1 MHGEALTETSF
12 LPAAVFLLPVL
23 AGAVVIS
30 ATRTSRALQQW
41 ISGLTMAV
49 VTGLGAWM
57 AYRILRGVVLTTW
70 HRELRVD
77 ALSAL
82 MVVVIGGIGL
92 LASVYSTRYIE
103 KHDAQ
108 GLAARRTCTF
118 YGLLLW
124 FLGTMLWGCV
134 TNNVIMLYVAIE
146 ATTLTSG
153 LLVAFY
159 WDRRALEA
167 GYKYLMLLTIGITFA
182 LFGCVLLYAG
192 AAATNKLTGASALLM
207 SDIRSVAQFIPG
219 GTAAIT
225 IAFLL
230 VGFGTKA
237 GIAPFH
243 PWLPDAHAEAPTPIS
258 VLLSG
263 VMIKMSVYALART
276 VSIFYPAWP
285 PVTIFI
291 VALGTFTMLLGIIL
305 ALRQNDLKRLLAYSS
320 VSQMGYILAGI
331 GLGTYL
337 GCYGGLYHLLN
348 HALAKSLL
356 FMCVGAVMYA
366 TGARRISELGGLR
379 SEMPVTSACF
389 FLGALALAGFPPL
402 NGFWSK
408 LTIYLALA
416 RAGLWWA
423 AGIAVLTSV
432 LTMVVMVRAG
442 YRVFW
447 GQRPLATAIPLNPK
461 EVPALMYVPMMILS
475 AVCVLL
481 GTYPQAPYPLL
492 DRAAA
497 VLATLGR

>member
-1 MHGEALTETSF
+1 MAGEVLTETSIV
-12 LPAAVFLLPVL
+12 PAVVFLLPVL
-23 AGAVVIS
+23 TGAVVFS
-30 ATRTSRALQQW
+30 ARRMGRTFQQSICVITAAL
-41 ISGLTMAV
+41 
-49 VTGLGAWM
+49 VTGLSAWM
-57 AYRILRGVVLTTW
+57 AYQVLNGVVLTTW
-70 HRELRVD
+70 SGELRVD

-82 MVVVIGGIGL
+82 MVVIIGVIGLVTTI
-92 LASVYSTRYIE
+92 YSIRYLE
-103 KHDAQ
+103 ERT
-108 GLAARRTCTF
+108 AAGRIRTF
-118 YGLLLW
+118 YGLLMW
-124 FLGTMLWGCV
+124 FLATMLWGCV

-192 AAATNKLTGASALLM
+192 AAATNKLTGASALLI
-207 SDIRSVAQFIPG
+207 SDIRNVAQFIPS

-225 IAFLL
+225 IAFL
-230 VGFGTKA
+230 VIGFGTKA

-263 VMIKMSVYALART
+263 VMIKMALYAMART

-285 PVTIFI
+285 QVTIFL

-305 ALRQNDLKRLLAYSS
+305 ALTQDDLKRLLAYSS
-320 VSQMGYILAGI
+320 VSQMGYVLVGI

-348 HALAKSLL
+348 HAIYKSLL

-366 TGARRISELGGLR
+366 TGVRRISELGGLR
-379 SEMPVTSACF
+379 SRMPITSGCF

-408 LTIYLALA
+408 LTVYLALA

-423 AGIAVLTSV
+423 AVIAILVSV
-432 LTMVVMVRAG
+432 LTMVVMVRAA

-447 GQRPLATAIPLNPK
+447 GEQGWSGASAPLIR
-461 EVPALMYVPMMILS
+461 EVPARMWVPMVFLAGMC
-475 AVCVLL
+475 ALL
-481 GTYPQAPYPLL
+481 GIYPQMPYPLL